1 MIDNV
6 KKNATGRMHKS
17 ADTLKDA
24 LSKLRTGRA
33 NTAMLDHLRV
43 EYYGSQVPLN
53 QVANVSLGDS
63 RTLTITPWEKTMIS
77 VIEKAIMTS
86 DLGLMPATAGNVIRV
101 PMPALTEERRKEI
114 IKVARQEAESA
125 RVAVRGARRDANA
138 ELKTLLK
145 DRKVTEDEERRAQ
158 DEIQKLTDK
167 HIADIDKIL
176 ATKEAELL
184 EV

>member
-1 MIDNV
+1 MIDNL
-6 KKNATGRMHKS
+6 KKNATTRMQKS

-43 EYYGSQVPLN
+43 EYYGNAVPLN
-53 QVANVSLGDS
+53 QVANVALGDS
-63 RTLTITPWEKTMIS
+63 RTITITPWEKNMIP
-77 VIEKAIMTS
+77 VVEKAIMTS
-86 DLGLMPATAGNVIRV
+86 DLGLNPNTAGNVIRV

-114 IKVARQEAESA
+114 IKVAKQEAEAA
-125 RVAVRGARRDANA
+125 RVSVRGVRRDVNT
-138 ELKTLLK
+138 ELKALLK
-145 DRKVTEDEERRAQ
+145 DRKVTEDDERRAQ
-158 DEIQKLTDK
+158 DEVQKLTDK

-176 ATKEAELL
+176 AAKEAELL

>member
-6 KKNATGRMHKS
+6 KKSATARMTKS
-17 ADTLKDA
+17 AETLKDA

-53 QVANVSLGDS
+53 QVASVALGDS
-63 RTLTITPWEKTMIS
+63 RTLTITPWEKPMIQ

-86 DLGLMPATAGNVIRV
+86 DLGLMPATAGNIIRV

-114 IKVARQEAESA
+114 IKVARQEAEAA
-125 RVAVRGARRDANA
+125 RVAVRGARRDANT

-158 DEIQKLTDK
+158 DEVQKLTDK

>member
-6 KKNATGRMHKS
+6 KKNATARMHKS

-63 RTLTITPWEKTMIS
+63 RTLTITPWEKTMIP

-125 RVAVRGARRDANA
+125 RVAVRGVRRDANA

-158 DEIQKLTDK
+158 EEIQKLTDK

>member
-6 KKNATGRMHKS
+6 KKSATARMHKS

-33 NTAMLDHLRV
+33 NTAMVDHLRV

-53 QVANVSLGDS
+53 QVANVALGDS

-114 IKVARQEAESA
+114 IKVARQEAEAA
-125 RVAVRGARRDANA
+125 RVAVRGVRRDANT

-167 HIADIDKIL
+167 HIAEVDKIL
-176 ATKEAELL
+176 AAKEAELL

>member
-1 MIDNV
+1 MIENV
-6 KKNATGRMHKS
+6 KKSAVARMQKS

-24 LSKLRTGRA
+24 LAKLRTGRA
-33 NTAMLDHLRV
+33 NPAMLDHLRV
-43 EYYGSQVPLN
+43 DYYGSMVPLN
-53 QVANVSLGDS
+53 QVANVAVADG
-63 RTLTITPWEKTMIS
+63 RTLTITPWEKPMIA

-86 DLGLMPATAGNVIRV
+86 DLGLMPATAGSIIRV

-114 IKVARQEAESA
+114 IKVARQDAEQA
-125 RVAVRGARRDANA
+125 RVAVRGVRRDANT
-138 ELKTLLK
+138 ELKALLK

-158 DEIQKLTDK
+158 DEVQKLTDK
-167 HIADIDKIL
+167 YIADIDKIL